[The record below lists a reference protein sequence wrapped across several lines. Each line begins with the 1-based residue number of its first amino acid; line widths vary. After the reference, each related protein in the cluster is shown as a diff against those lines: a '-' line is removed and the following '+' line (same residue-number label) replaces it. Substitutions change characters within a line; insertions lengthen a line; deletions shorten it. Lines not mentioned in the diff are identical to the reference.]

1 MLNNKILKINKS
13 STLAIVEKAKELKNK
28 GIDVITLSV
37 GEPDFSTPEYI
48 KEAGKKAIDDGKT
61 KYTAASGIKELKE
74 ALIEKYKE
82 EQDFEF
88 SRKEIIIH
96 PGSKFSIYLT
106 ANVLLNEGERVLIPS
121 PYWVSYPEIIK
132 AAGGEPV
139 FVRYWDKN
147 NGFEYSYD
155 KFLPEIKKGIK
166 LFILSSPSNPTGA
179 IMKSE
184 ELKKLLHASLEYD
197 FYLLI
202 DECYRRLIF
211 DSLEYPSPL
220 KILPEA
226 KDKVLV
232 SGSFSKTY
240 AMTGWRIGWTFANSQ
255 IIDYM
260 GRLQSHSTSNPP
272 TMSQYAALAAITKE
286 KDEVVKMVIEY
297 KKRRDIGYELL
308 KKIKG
313 ISIQKPEGAFYL
325 FPNIKEAIN
334 GKYKNTFQFA
344 EQLLSKYHVAV
355 VPGEAFGE
363 EGFIRISYAASEKHI
378 REGIGKIK
386 QALNG

>member
-1 MLNNKILKINKS
+1 MLNKRILKINKS
-13 STLAIVEKAKELKNK
+13 STLAIVEKAKELRNQ

-37 GEPDFSTPEYI
+37 GEPDFSTPNYI
-48 KEAGKKAIDDGKT
+48 KQTGKGAIDDNKT
-61 KYTAASGIKELKE
+61 RYTAASGIKELKE
-74 ALIEKYKE
+74 ALIKRYKE
-82 EQDFEF
+82 EQGVEF
-88 SRKEIIIH
+88 SLNEIIIH

-106 ANVLLNEGERVLIPS
+106 ASVVLNEGERVLIPS

-139 FVRYWDKN
+139 FVKYWDN
-147 NGFEYSYD
+147 QNGFQYSFE
-155 KFLPEIKKGIK
+155 KFLPEIKRGIK

-179 IMKSE
+179 IMKGA
-184 ELKKLLHASLEYD
+184 ELKKLLQASLDYD

-211 DSLEYPSPL
+211 DNLEYPSPL

-240 AMTGWRIGWTFANSQ
+240 AMTGWRIGWTFANSE

-272 TMSQYAALAAITKE
+272 TISQYAALAAITQE
-286 KDEVVKMVIEY
+286 KDEVDKMVMEY
-297 KKRRDIGYELL
+297 NKRRDMGYELL
-308 KKIKG
+308 KNING
-313 ISIQKPEGAFYL
+313 VMIQKPEGAFYL
-325 FPNIKEAIN
+325 FPNIKKAIK
-334 GKYKNTFQFA
+334 GKYDNTFQFA
-344 EQLLSKYHVAV
+344 EKLLSKYHVAV

-378 REGIGKIK
+378 REGIEKIK
-386 QALNG
+386 QALNE